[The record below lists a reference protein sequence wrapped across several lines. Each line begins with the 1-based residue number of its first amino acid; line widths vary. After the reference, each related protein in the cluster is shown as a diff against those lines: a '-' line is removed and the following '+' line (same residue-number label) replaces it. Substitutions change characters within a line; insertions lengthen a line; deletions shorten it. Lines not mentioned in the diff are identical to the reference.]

1 MPCPRMPRPCAV
13 VVHVCCYKAKPPSH
27 QRLDAMALSRGR
39 SRLLLQSK
47 ATLSPTSGCHG
58 LAPWSFTFAATKQS
72 HPLTNVWMPRPCAV
86 VVHVCCYKAK
96 PPSHQRLD
104 ATALRRGRSRLLLQA
119 KPPSHQRLDATALR
133 RGRSRLL
140 LRSKA
145 TLS

>member
-86 VVHVCCYKAK
+86 VVHVCCYKQSHPLTNVWMPRPCAVVVHVCCYEAK
-96 PPSHQRLD
+96 PPSH
-104 ATALRRGRSRLLLQA
+104 
-119 KPPSHQRLDATALR
+119 
-133 RGRSRLL
+133 
-140 LRSKA
+140 
-145 TLS
+145 